1 MEGPALASHRSP
13 GGQAS
18 SPALKDALDGA
29 VIRVRGSHRIAPP
42 SSALRGRV
50 VVAAVAA
57 GAFAAAAAGQTLK
70 TVTSESD
77 AAVTPLAN
85 AQEASASFTLGSA
98 GSGGAPELL
107 PAGHGMDASAEAAKM
122 AENQKVTEAREQ
134 AEADAARKAADE
146 ASRPK
151 TCLPANGTFTSG
163 FGARWGTSHLGIDI
177 ANSIG
182 TPIYAASDGTVIQAG
197 PASGFGLWVRLQLD
211 DGTIQVYGH
220 MDSFS
225 VHEGQKVK
233 CGEQI
238 AKIGDRG
245 ESTGPHLHFEVWQN
259 GTKKIDPRPWL
270 AARGITV

>member
-1 MEGPALASHRSP
+1 MEGPVLASHRSP
-13 GGQAS
+13 GGQAP

-70 TVTSESD
+70 TVSSESD

-122 AENQKVTEAREQ
+122 ADNQKVTEARVQ
-134 AEADAARKAADE
+134 AEADAARKAAEE

-259 GTKKIDPRPWL
+259 GTTKIDPRPWL

>member
-1 MEGPALASHRSP
+1 MASHRSP
-13 GGQAS
+13 GGQAP
-18 SPALKDALDGA
+18 SPTLKDALDGA

-70 TVTSESD
+70 TVTADSN

-122 AENQKVTEAREQ
+122 ADNQKVTADREQ
-134 AEADAARKAADE
+134 AEAKAARKAADE

-163 FGARWGTSHLGIDI
+163 FGARWGTSHMGIDI

>member
-1 MEGPALASHRSP
+1 MEGPVLASHRSP
-13 GGQAS
+13 GGQAP

-29 VIRVRGSHRIAPP
+29 VIRVRGQHRIAPP

-70 TVTSESD
+70 GAAGTSD

-85 AQEASASFTLGSA
+85 TQNASASFTLGSS

-107 PAGHGMDASAEAAKM
+107 PTGHAVDASAEAAKM
-122 AENQKVTEAREQ
+122 ADSAKVTQARVQ
-134 AEADAARKAADE
+134 AEADAARKAAEE

-151 TCLPANGTFTSG
+151 TCLPAHGTFTSG

-177 ANSIG
+177 ANAIG
-182 TPIYAASDGTVIQAG
+182 TPIYAASDGTIIEAG

-220 MDSFS
+220 MNSFS
-225 VHEGQKVK
+225 VHAGQRVK

-238 AKIGDRG
+238 AEIGNRG
-245 ESTGPHLHFEVWQN
+245 QTTGPHLHFEVWQN

-270 AARGITV
+270 AARGVDV

>member
-1 MEGPALASHRSP
+1 MEGSALASHRSP
-13 GGQAS
+13 GGQAP

-29 VIRVRGSHRIAPP
+29 VVRVRGAHRIAPP

-70 TVTSESD
+70 SVSSSD

-85 AQEASASFTLGSA
+85 SQDASASLTAGGA

-107 PAGHGMDASAEAAKM
+107 PTGHTADASAEAAKL
-122 AENQKVTEAREQ
+122 ADSASVTQAREQ
-134 AEADAARKAADE
+134 REAEAAKKAAEE

-151 TCLPANGTFTSG
+151 TCLPAHGTFTSG

-177 ANSIG
+177 ANAIG
-182 TPIYAASDGTVIQAG
+182 TPIYAASDGTVIEAG
-197 PASGFGLWVRLQLD
+197 PASGFGLWVRIQLA
-211 DGTIQVYGH
+211 DGTIHVYGH
-220 MDSFS
+220 MNSFS
-225 VHEGQKVK
+225 VKAGDKVK

-238 AKIGDRG
+238 AEIGNRG
-245 ESTGPHLHFEVWQN
+245 QSTGPHLHFEVWQN
-259 GTKKIDPRPWL
+259 GTTKIDPRPWL
-270 AARGITV
+270 AARGIVI

>member
-1 MEGPALASHRSP
+1 M
-13 GGQAS
+13 
-18 SPALKDALDGA
+18 
-29 VIRVRGSHRIAPP
+29 
-42 SSALRGRV
+42 
-50 VVAAVAA
+50 VAAVAA

-70 TVTSESD
+70 ATSGGDSD

-85 AQEASASFTLGSA
+85 AQNASASFTLGSA

-107 PAGHGMDASAEAAKM
+107 PTGHAVDASAEAAKM
-122 AENQKVTEAREQ
+122 ADAAKVTKARVQ
-134 AEADAARKAADE
+134 AETEAARQAAEE
-146 ASRPK
+146 AARPK
-151 TCLPANGTFTSG
+151 TCMPAHGTFTSG

-197 PASGFGLWVRLQLD
+197 PASGFGLWVRIQLD

-220 MDSFS
+220 MNSFS
-225 VHEGQKVK
+225 VREGQKVK

-238 AKIGDRG
+238 AEIGNRG
-245 ESTGPHLHFEVWQN
+245 ESTGPHLHFEVWQD

-270 AARGITV
+270 AARGVNVG

>member
-1 MEGPALASHRSP
+1 MEGPVLASHRSP
-13 GGQAS
+13 GGQAP

-70 TVTSESD
+70 TVASD
-77 AAVTPLAN
+77 SDTAVTPLAN

-122 AENQKVTEAREQ
+122 ADNQKVTDAREK
-134 AEADAARKAADE
+134 AEADAARQAAEE

-151 TCLPANGTFTSG
+151 TCLPAHGTFTSG

-177 ANSIG
+177 ANAIG

-197 PASGFGLWVRLQLD
+197 PASGFGLWVRVQLE

-233 CGEQI
+233 CGDQI

-245 ESTGPHLHFEVWQN
+245 ESTGPHLHFEVWKD
-259 GTKKIDPRPWL
+259 GTTKIDPRPWL

>member
-1 MEGPALASHRSP
+1 MASHRSP
-13 GGQAS
+13 GGQAP
-18 SPALKDALDGA
+18 SPALKDALEGA
-29 VIRVRGSHRIAPP
+29 VVRVRGAHRIAPP

-70 TVTSESD
+70 TVTDSD

-85 AQEASASFTLGSA
+85 SQDASASLTAGGA

-107 PAGHGMDASAEAAKM
+107 PTGHAVDASAEAAKI
-122 AENQKVTEAREQ
+122 ADSASVTQAREQ
-134 AEADAARKAADE
+134 READAARKAAEE
-146 ASRPK
+146 AARPK
-151 TCLPANGTFTSG
+151 TCLPAHGTFTSG

-182 TPIYAASDGTVIQAG
+182 TPIYAASDGTVIEAG
-197 PASGFGLWVRLQLD
+197 PASGFGLWVRVQLD

-220 MDSFS
+220 MNSFS
-225 VHEGQKVK
+225 VKEGQKVK
-233 CGEQI
+233 CGQQI
-238 AKIGDRG
+238 AEIGNRG
-245 ESTGPHLHFEVWQN
+245 QSTGPHLHFEVWQN

-270 AARGITV
+270 AARGIVL

>member
-1 MEGPALASHRSP
+1 MEGPVLASHRSP
-13 GGQAS
+13 GGQAP

-42 SSALRGRV
+42 SSALRERV

-122 AENQKVTEAREQ
+122 ADNQKVTEAREQ

>member
-1 MEGPALASHRSP
+1 M
-13 GGQAS
+13 
-18 SPALKDALDGA
+18 
-29 VIRVRGSHRIAPP
+29 
-42 SSALRGRV
+42 
-50 VVAAVAA
+50 VAAVAA

-70 TVTSESD
+70 STSGGDSD

-85 AQEASASFTLGSA
+85 AQNASASFTLGSA

-107 PAGHGMDASAEAAKM
+107 PTGHAVDASAEAAKM
-122 AENQKVTEAREQ
+122 ADSAKVTKARVQ
-134 AEADAARKAADE
+134 AESEAARQAAEE
-146 ASRPK
+146 AARPK
-151 TCLPANGTFTSG
+151 TCMPAHGTFTSG

-197 PASGFGLWVRLQLD
+197 PASGFGLWVRVQLD

-220 MDSFS
+220 MNSFS
-225 VHEGQKVK
+225 VREGQKVK

-238 AKIGDRG
+238 AEIGNRG
-245 ESTGPHLHFEVWQN
+245 ESTGPHLHFEVWQD

-270 AARGITV
+270 AARGVNV